1 MPRPPAS
8 AGGANLFHPEFAR
21 KTSMNDNVPAD
32 ISAKFEAAYEWTKNN
47 NFTVIKYPID
57 PGIHRLPDGGWQCNY
72 LGEGYKGIRCSIT
85 LRPGCDTP
93 VETHGSICCRWYYGE
108 GGATGWLGHPT
119 SPEEV
124 YAADGN
130 PDEDRIS
137 HFEYGDIIWNA
148 NKGETRIVNV
158 KDQKRWYKFKHDQL
172 LDLLR
177 RAVEAVDVKRHNE
190 ALKAV
195 DEKCKE
201 DQFDVVLLGE
211 FQYGKSTTLDTLCG
225 GREMSPQGEGTTP
238 TSAVPVSVQSLERGE
253 SDEWG
258 EIRFKSKRELAA
270 EIFDTFE
277 CELSDSES
285 DHPLKRFLPEG
296 DGLARNRFCDG
307 FDIDDPGHLAAVRS
321 SLEDAWE
328 RYNRDDR
335 SKFEFSTRQRQLM
348 EVTTLIVRFYGTD
361 EYRTMLHMSHLGVDE
376 IGAYVWF
383 PSDWSQGA
391 SKGFGYEVSFEDARF
406 AFVDAAILHL
416 RSPFLEELGCR
427 VTDCPG
433 LDASAYDK
441 EVTRRALLK
450 ADGVLFVHRCT
461 KMVGASTLGELF
473 EFVRDTGRT
482 DKTILA
488 LNLWGISRN
497 AAIVPGRDRRGRP
510 TPSIVGASEQ
520 QIRNDGYAFPVVWC
534 HILLAYL
541 AALGERH
548 LRTGASFTADERRWL
563 AEKAAADDES
573 QTDETLWL
581 VAVAETNSRFKISE
595 LSGLVALDERA
606 VSAVRQASNFDAL
619 IVAVSEAVL
628 REKTVSILVDNGSR
642 KALATLKEHETE
654 LRHKEEEAE
663 RSEKQCADEVAAA
676 KMNLAEYEEAV
687 KEVLK
692 KSYFYTSK
700 DREIEALSK
709 TLTEEILSNQFFDAV
724 SRKLARVVFQLNNE
738 RTGFSQR
745 DFRRRFH
752 DETGPLVADAYA
764 ERSIATLGKWAK
776 SPDGRWRAFF
786 DSVKD
791 LNKEL
796 HELGSRHFSGK
807 RLFKDVAI
815 PEIDTSIQK
824 DALASELADPI
835 TDYLNVVVEELREG
849 FFSGLWSAFKWV
861 VSLGGLLFGK
871 SDKEIIRENTKAIR
885 PDIEK
890 SFLDR
895 SIRSKLEAGVRPVFE
910 NVYSKLLNSLEGA
923 TNTYRA
929 KIEARCDELVELHR
943 KSDEEL
949 RRIAEENCQIREE
962 RIVPL
967 RRRIEEFETEV
978 RTTEAI
984 KG

>member
-1 MPRPPAS
+1 
-8 AGGANLFHPEFAR
+8 
-21 KTSMNDNVPAD
+21 MNDNVPAD

-47 NFTVIKYPID
+47 NFTIIKNPID

-72 LGEGYKGIRCSIT
+72 LGEGFGGIRCSIT

-93 VETHGSICCRWYYGE
+93 VETHGAICCRWYFGE

-190 ALKAV
+190 ALQAV

-253 SDEWG
+253 PDEWG

-277 CELSDSES
+277 SDLSDSES

-307 FDIDDPGHLAAVRS
+307 FDIDDPEHLAAVRS

-348 EVTTLIVRFYGTD
+348 EVTTLIARFYGTD
-361 EYRTMLHMSHLGVDE
+361 EYRTMLQTTHLGVDE

-473 EFVRDTGRT
+473 EFVRDTERT

-497 AAIVPGRDRRGRP
+497 AAIVPGKDRRGRP

-548 LRTGASFTADERRWL
+548 LRTGGSFTSDERRWL
-563 AEKAAADDES
+563 AEKAAAVDEG
-573 QTDETLWL
+573 QTDEALWL
-581 VAVAETNSRFKISE
+581 AAVVETNSRFKISE
-595 LSGLVALDERA
+595 LSGFSALDEHA
-606 VSAVRQASNFDAL
+606 VSTVRRTSNFDAL
-619 IVAVSEAVL
+619 IVVVSETVL
-628 REKTVSILVDNGSR
+628 REKTGSILVDNGSR

-663 RSEKQCADEVAAA
+663 HSEKQCAEEVAAA
-676 KMNLAEYEEAV
+676 TKDLDEYEAETDALV
-687 KEVLK
+687 RA
-692 KSYFYTSK
+692 SYLFKHKNELIEKLS
-700 DREIEALSK
+700 EALVED
-709 TLTEEILSNQFFDAV
+709 TLSSNFFRNLSRRIGRLIYKLNKGLKGFF
-724 SRKLARVVFQLNNE
+724 QN
-738 RTGFSQR
+738 
-745 DFRRRFH
+745 DFERRFH
-752 DETGPLVADAYA
+752 SEIGPIIADCYSNHTLGVSQNWKEHPNLQWSEFLSNVADLRKQIHDAGCRHFGGKRIFEDVPLPELSA
-764 ERSIATLGKWAK
+764 EVSTDELSKQLANNLYTL
-776 SPDGRWRAFF
+776 
-786 DSVKD
+786 DSVAE
-791 LNKEL
+791 N
-796 HELGSRHFSGK
+796 
-807 RLFKDVAI
+807 
-815 PEIDTSIQK
+815 
-824 DALASELADPI
+824 
-835 TDYLNVVVEELREG
+835 LREG
-849 FFSGLWSAFKWV
+849 FWKGLWDAFTF
-861 VSLGGLLFGK
+861 LFGRWIFVLL
-871 SDKEIIRENTKAIR
+871 SERNKELVVEKYAKRVR
-885 PDIEK
+885 PDLEK
-890 SFLDR
+890 TFKNVDLRRILEHGTFPIFGNMYGRMIDSLDSTR
-895 SIRSKLEAGVRPVFE
+895 AAYRSK
-910 NVYSKLLNSLEGA
+910 
-923 TNTYRA
+923 
-929 KIEARCDELVELHR
+929 IQARCDELVELHR

-949 RRIAEENCQIREE
+949 RRIAEENRQIREE

-978 RTTEAI
+978 RTTEAV